1 MIIKILICL
10 HIDSNS
16 HHLKMFYS
24 QLSLGQKEKAK
35 TPEKDETGKA
45 KVDDCKT

>member
-1 MIIKILICL
+1 M

-24 QLSLGQKEKAK
+24 KPNLGRKEKDEK
-35 TPEKDETGKA
+35 TEKDETGKA
-45 KVDDCKT
+45 SVDDCKTQGGK